1 MDDSL
6 VNQLT
11 APTNSVQQGYQ
22 NVNSQILAAQDM
34 HDNNMLKV
42 FEFAGDGQVDAA
54 KAFAASKGIQ
64 VPPQVLANADLAQGL
79 AIAGKMYGKD
89 PNAAQKFTTAWMQ
102 NQNMPLEQRVL
113 TSSTQA
119 GAPID
124 PEDRKFRGMINML
137 QWKKDNL
144 PNGGVAPHGISP
156 QQARFNAGQKAADTA
171 TMSNLNP
178 ATQASAAETAR
189 QKAYSEWDSNM
200 AKASPGLTGG
210 SDDTPDDPDNLNDD
224 GTSKVPMSGAGQ
236 GEPSYAVAPALPA
249 AAAPVPA
256 AAAPSAPTAAL
267 ASPAPGNTQ
276 LPSGLPPGSAKIG
289 TTGGKD
295 VYQDPKGNQYIDNG
309 NP

>member
-11 APTNSVQQGYQ
+11 APVNSVQEGYQ
-22 NVNSQILAAQDM
+22 NVNSQIMAAQNL

-64 VPPQVLANADLAQGL
+64 VPPEVLANADLAQGL
-79 AIAGKMYGKD
+79 AIAGKVYGKD

-102 NQNMPLEQRVL
+102 NQGMPLEQRVL

-124 PEDRKFRGMINML
+124 PEDRKFRGMIDML

-144 PNGGVAPHGISP
+144 PNGGVKTPGVSP

-171 TMSNLNP
+171 TMADLTAS
-178 ATQASAAETAR
+178 TQAGAADAAR
-189 QKAYSEWDSNM
+189 QKAYQEWDTNM
-200 AKASPGLTGG
+200 AKASPGLTAG
-210 SDDTPDDPDNLNDD
+210 SDDDTPDDPDNLNDD
-224 GTSKVPMSGAGQ
+224 GTSKVPLPAVGQ
-236 GEPSYAVAPALPA
+236 SSYANPPPI
-249 AAAPVPA
+249 AAAPSAPAA

-267 ASPAPGNTQ
+267 ASPAPATTQ
-276 LPSGLPPGSAKIG
+276 IPSGLPPGTVSIG
-289 TTGGKD
+289 SSGGKA
-295 VYQDPKGNQYIDNG
+295 VYQDTQGNKYIDNG
-309 NP
+309 NN